1 MCLRFGG
8 RFYPLGINV
17 PQIQGRFFQDE
28 NDNCAFPDRWLHF
41 WNTMLLKSLIPTE
54 NKKAC
59 PEIQTEHAVSRM
71 ISLSEDEVNKSDDI
85 KRNRGWQYYQPQS

>member
-1 MCLRFGG
+1 
-8 RFYPLGINV
+8 
-17 PQIQGRFFQDE
+17 
-28 NDNCAFPDRWLHF
+28 
-41 WNTMLLKSLIPTE
+41 MLLKSLIPTE